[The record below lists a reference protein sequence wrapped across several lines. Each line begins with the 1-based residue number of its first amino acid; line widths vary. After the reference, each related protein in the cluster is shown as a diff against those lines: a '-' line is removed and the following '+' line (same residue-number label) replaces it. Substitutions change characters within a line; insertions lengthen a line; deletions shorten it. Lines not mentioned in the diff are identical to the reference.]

1 MGWKWAWEG
10 AGTRLEAWLET
21 AAGKGTGKA
30 LDRGLKGAWME
41 LEGGWK
47 GAGKGKGAGKQLD
60 RGLERACTGTGNG
73 AGKGLGKGLGNGL
86 KQGRQSEKS
95 T

>member
-47 GAGKGKGAGKQLD
+47 GAGKGLDRGLDRGLHGHWKWGWKGAGK
-60 RGLERACTGTGNG
+60 G
-73 AGKGLGKGLGNGL
+73 AGKW
-86 KQGRQSEKS
+86 S
-95 T
+95 